1 MSKTKKISE
10 SENRIKILQQK
21 INNLE
26 AELLRKQSK
35 NIKKNFNLEF
45 FGQMSHEMRTP
56 VNIILNTVDLLKE
69 QYLEDAEHHSKELI
83 SILNSACKRLHRTIE
98 TVMHITEIQAGTYL
112 YEPVAFDLYLDLKEA
127 LYKDFYNRAH
137 DKDLQFKWI
146 KNTDDTSIVAD
157 AYSVTQIFFHVIENA
172 VKFTN
177 FGKVEVELT
186 SEKKYQVVK
195 VSDTGIGI
203 AERFIPYIFEPFTQE
218 DRGYARR
225 FEGNG
230 LGLTLVKKYCELIYA
245 DIQIKS
251 EKGFGSTITIKLPK
265 NIITKSK

>member
-1 MSKTKKISE
+1 MAKEKKYSE
-10 SENRIKILQQK
+10 SENQIRILQQK
-21 INNLE
+21 ISDLE
-26 AELLRKQSK
+26 TELFRKQSTNVK
-35 NIKKNFNLEF
+35 NNFDLEF

-69 QYLEDAEHHSKELI
+69 QYLEDAEDHSKELV

-98 TVMHITEIQAGTYL
+98 TVMHITEIQSGTYL
-112 YEPVAFDLYLDLKEA
+112 YDPVAFDLHLDLKEA
-127 LYKDFYNRAH
+127 LYKDFHARAIE
-137 DKDLQFKWI
+137 KDLEFKWK
-146 KNTDDTSIVAD
+146 KNTDDCSIVAD

-186 SEKKYQVVK
+186 SENKYQVVK
-195 VSDTGIGI
+195 VSDTGVGI
-203 AERFIPYIFEPFTQE
+203 AERFIPFVFEPFTQE

-230 LGLTLVKKYCELIYA
+230 LGLTLVKKYCELINA
-245 DIQIKS
+245 DIQIES
-251 EKGFGSTITIKLPK
+251 EKGIGSTITIKLPK
-265 NIITKSK
+265 NKIARPK